1 MIPVKAV
8 LAGVAATFL
17 GTMLLIVVL
26 GFAQEPETEPG
37 PVLTGLSWLLGTVV
51 RAGGGYVAARMS
63 VRTGDR
69 ARVAGAGAIAGAV
82 GYAVF
87 LALMVTLAALGGD
100 PGLSVGDALGLPVWT
115 AQAALGG
122 ALAMALHR
130 GRIAAE
136 ARTSSWAYG

>member
-1 MIPVKAV
+1 VIPVKAV
-8 LAGVAATFL
+8 LAGVAVAFL

-37 PVLTGLSWLLGTVV
+37 PVLTGLSWILGTVV

-63 VRTGDR
+63 VRTGNR
-69 ARVAGAGAIAGAV
+69 GRVAGAGAIAGAV
-82 GYAVF
+82 GYALF
-87 LALMVTLAALGGD
+87 LSLMVTFAALGGE
-100 PGLSVGDALGLPVWT
+100 PGFSVGDALGLLVWT

-130 GRIAAE
+130 RRIAAE